1 MAKQVSTLALSLML
15 ALAGTGQVLGQ
26 GRQTGTLRGTV
37 HDQQGLVVPGVSVT
51 VLSESLQG
59 TRSTHTGVN
68 GHFDLP
74 GLPPGAYAVTFDI
87 TGFAIVQQTATLPL
101 GGTIEVNAT
110 LEPAAVQET
119 VEVVEVVPSALAST
133 EFSYNMKSEDVNALP
148 IGRDIIRIAE
158 LAPGVTTNTPTTGTP
173 TTGQITISGAFG
185 YDNAFLVNGVDVND
199 NIFGT
204 PNDLFIE
211 DAIAETQVLSSGISA
226 EYGRFSGGVV
236 NAITKSGGNFFSGS
250 FRANLYR
257 PDWTSPTPFEQ
268 EREIERSGSLADN
281 SSYETT
287 VGGPIVQDRLWFFY
301 ANRVQ
306 RENQSQ
312 TLDVSGADYTQKL
325 DNDRNL
331 IKLTG
336 LISPGHRLEGS
347 YLRNSTAQTRTSFPF
362 SIDPATVINRTVPN
376 DLFVASYHGALTSAV
391 FAELQV
397 SQRQFGFRNNGGTQT
412 DIVESPFLTLTQRF
426 GHYNAPYFD
435 ANDPQERNNRQFSGN
450 ATYFVS
456 TAGLGTHSIKGGFEH
471 FQSTLK
477 GGNSQTATGFVFTSN
492 YAVDQTGSPLRDV
505 DGRMMPVFTPFASQL
520 QDWRPVRG
528 ATLDIRTLS
537 FYLNDSWAFGDH
549 LSFNLG
555 IRAESVDSEAT
566 GQIIGLDTSTIVPR
580 LAAAVDPGGD
590 GRLTFHA
597 TYGHYAGRYSEA
609 QFNQNTNV
617 GRPNALFGV
626 YTGPAGEG
634 RDFAPGFDPD
644 NYMTVAAFFPTNNVL
659 YEDGLSSPLTREF
672 TLSAGTVL
680 GSQGYAKATYI
691 HRDMSDFV
699 EDFFTLDGGSTTIIE
714 DGQNFGTF
722 VNQVFGNTQSLER
735 TYDAMQFHAHY
746 RVTDRFFVDGSWTVQ
761 INNHG
766 NFEGETTNRP
776 AIPSVAF
783 DWPEITPANRYFPT
797 GRLDEFQRHKTRVWG
812 IYTLDLGG
820 VGDLDVGGLWRY
832 NSGRTYSLQAANQGT
847 TAVQQGIIDS
857 LGYVGGGHAALSLLR
872 RRARLRR
879 LCGIRAVRPVAAVQH
894 SSVAVAA
901 TMVQGRDLQRVQ
913 Q

>member
-119 VEVVEVVPSALAST
+119 VEVVEVVPSSLAST

-158 LAPGVTTNTPTTGTP
+158 LAPGVTTNTPTTG
-173 TTGQITISGAFG
+173 QITISGGFG

-268 EREIERSGSLADN
+268 ERESERSGSLADN

-376 DLFVASYHGALTSAV
+376 DLFVASYHGALTLGCVAG
-391 FAELQV
+391 AGARTACQNARLPQV
-397 SQRQFGFRNNGGTQT
+397 STYRPSRYTDGVPCTRN
-412 DIVESPFLTLTQRF
+412 I
-426 GHYNAPYFD
+426 APR
-435 ANDPQERNNRQFSGN
+435 AAFSTMRSS
-450 ATYFVS
+450 A
-456 TAGLGTHSIKGGFEH
+456 AGLFISAISK
-471 FQSTLK
+471 S
-477 GGNSQTATGFVFTSN
+477 A
-492 YAVDQTGSPLRDV
+492 
-505 DGRMMPVFTPFASQL
+505 
-520 QDWRPVRG
+520 
-528 ATLDIRTLS
+528 
-537 FYLNDSWAFGDH
+537 
-549 LSFNLG
+549 
-555 IRAESVDSEAT
+555 
-566 GQIIGLDTSTIVPR
+566 
-580 LAAAVDPGGD
+580 
-590 GRLTFHA
+590 
-597 TYGHYAGRYSEA
+597 
-609 QFNQNTNV
+609 
-617 GRPNALFGV
+617 
-626 YTGPAGEG
+626 
-634 RDFAPGFDPD
+634 
-644 NYMTVAAFFPTNNVL
+644 
-659 YEDGLSSPLTREF
+659 SSP
-672 TLSAGTVL
+672 A
-680 GSQGYAKATYI
+680 A
-691 HRDMSDFV
+691 
-699 EDFFTLDGGSTTIIE
+699 
-714 DGQNFGTF
+714 
-722 VNQVFGNTQSLER
+722 
-735 TYDAMQFHAHY
+735 
-746 RVTDRFFVDGSWTVQ
+746 
-761 INNHG
+761 
-766 NFEGETTNRP
+766 P
-776 AIPSVAF
+776 AS
-783 DWPEITPANRYFPT
+783 
-797 GRLDEFQRHKTRVWG
+797 
-812 IYTLDLGG
+812 
-820 VGDLDVGGLWRY
+820 
-832 NSGRTYSLQAANQGT
+832 
-847 TAVQQGIIDS
+847 
-857 LGYVGGGHAALSLLR
+857 R
-872 RRARLRR
+872 R
-879 LCGIRAVRPVAAVQH
+879 
-894 SSVAVAA
+894 
-901 TMVQGRDLQRVQ
+901 
-913 Q
+913 